1 LPNSLSLLC
10 VMVPYSVTELGD
22 DAQRTGWDGRDDV
35 EDGWSAATVTDKK
48 GHVGRAAPP
57 F

>member
-1 LPNSLSLLC
+1 MSRI
-10 VMVPYSVTELGD
+10 ELGD
-22 DAQRTGWDGRDDV
+22 DAQRTRWDGRDDV